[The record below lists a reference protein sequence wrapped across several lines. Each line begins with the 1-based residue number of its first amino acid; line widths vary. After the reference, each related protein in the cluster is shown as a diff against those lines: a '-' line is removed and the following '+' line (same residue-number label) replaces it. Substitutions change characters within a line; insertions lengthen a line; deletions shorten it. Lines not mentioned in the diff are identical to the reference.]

1 MVWISYVVYRLLV
14 LQRPAQHF
22 IHWLIQFYSDCCWDH
37 WTGGGLQNGINVCW
51 IETTANW

>member
-1 MVWISYVVYRLLV
+1 MLWISYIVYRLLV